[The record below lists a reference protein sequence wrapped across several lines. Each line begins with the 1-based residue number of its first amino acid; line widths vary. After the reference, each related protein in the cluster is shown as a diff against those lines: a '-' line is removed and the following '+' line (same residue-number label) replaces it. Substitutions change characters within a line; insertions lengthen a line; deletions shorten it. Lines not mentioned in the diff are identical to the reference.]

1 MILIFS
7 THFMLII
14 SRDKS
19 TYCVRNC
26 NITPSLEQKLKE
38 ETAEL
43 RAARRPLSS
52 PTFVDESGT
61 TGLRQLRK
69 GERRRKQ
76 EAHWDPHS
84 LQAGKNSIQEPNHG
98 NTINT

>member
-7 THFMLII
+7 THFMLIVP
-14 SRDKS
+14 RDKS
-19 TYCVRNC
+19 THGVRNC

-61 TGLRQLRK
+61 NRSQAA
-69 GERRRKQ
+69 Q
-76 EAHWDPHS
+76 EGRTEEETRSPLGS
-84 LQAGKNSIQEPNHG
+84 LLPPGWKKLYSRTN
-98 NTINT
+98 